1 MGKEEN
7 VTWRMKKFHRFEV
20 VCEKMII
27 FDPEKLKR
35 KRYRTVLYLIVRI

>member
-35 KRYRTVLYLIVRI
+35 KRY